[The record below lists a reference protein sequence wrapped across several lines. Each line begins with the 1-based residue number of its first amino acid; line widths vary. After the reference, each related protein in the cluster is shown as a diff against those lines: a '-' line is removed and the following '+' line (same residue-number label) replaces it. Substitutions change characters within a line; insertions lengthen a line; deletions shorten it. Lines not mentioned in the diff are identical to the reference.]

1 MSQVNLSERA
11 LSIEPSLTLQ
21 ISAKANQLSAE
32 GVDICNLSAGE
43 PDFNAPKEVIEAT
56 SKAIFDG
63 FTKYGPA
70 AGNLDLRKAIANKLQ
85 IQNNLNYEFENVM
98 VTNGAK
104 QAIYNLFQ
112 VLLNT
117 GDEVIIPSPYWLS
130 YPQMV
135 RLAGG
140 KPIFTNSSAEDGFRI
155 NIEFENVMVTNGAK
169 QAIYNLFQVLLNAE
183 DEVIIPSP
191 YWLSYPQMVRL
202 AGGKPIFTNSSAE
215 DGFKI
220 NIKDLKS
227 KISSKTKFIII
238 NSPNNPTGRVMSKE
252 ELLQIADLARENPN
266 INILSDEIYEL
277 ILKKEFK
284 HYSLSTLANDL
295 KDRIFIING
304 FAKGWAMTG
313 WRIGYLVGPKDVI
326 KASTALQSQST
337 SNVCSFV
344 QKGALEALK
353 INNEFF
359 SMINSHYD
367 QRRRLLYEGL
377 NNINGIYIEEPNGAF
392 YAFPKLPNSSITS
405 VDFCNKALQ
414 DYGLVVVPGKAF
426 GADQCIRISCAASEI
441 KIKDGLKRFEKA
453 ISEYY

>member
-1 MSQVNLSERA
+1 MSQVNLSDRA

-43 PDFNAPKEVIEAT
+43 PDFDAPKEVIEAT

-85 IQNNLNYEFENVM
+85 IQNDLNYEFENVM

-112 VLLNT
+112 VLLNP

-140 KPIFTNSSAEDGFRI
+140 KPIFANSF
-155 NIEFENVMVTNGAK
+155 
-169 QAIYNLFQVLLNAE
+169 
-183 DEVIIPSP
+183 
-191 YWLSYPQMVRL
+191 
-202 AGGKPIFTNSSAE
+202 AE

-220 NIKDLKS
+220 NIEDLKS

-284 HYSLSTLANDL
+284 HYSLSSLANDL

-313 WRIGYLVGPKDVI
+313 WRIGYLVGTKDVI
-326 KASTALQSQST
+326 KASSALQSQST
-337 SNVCSFV
+337 SNVCSFA

-359 SMINSHYD
+359 LMINSHYD

-426 GADQCIRISCAASEI
+426 GADQCIRISCAASEV
-441 KIKDGLKRFEKA
+441 KIKDGLQRFAKA

>member
-1 MSQVNLSERA
+1 MSKINLSKRA

-21 ISAKANQLSAE
+21 ISAKANQLAAE

-70 AGNLDLRKAIANKLQ
+70 AGDLDLRKAIAKKLQ
-85 IQNNLNYEFENVM
+85 IQNNLNIEFENVM
-98 VTNGAK
+98 ITNGAK

-112 VLLNT
+112 VLLNE
-117 GDEVIIPSPYWLS
+117 GDEVIIPAPYWLS

-135 RLAGG
+135 KLAGG
-140 KPIFTNSSAEDGFRI
+140 KPIFTTSPAE
-155 NIEFENVMVTNGAK
+155 N
-169 QAIYNLFQVLLNAE
+169 
-183 DEVIIPSP
+183 
-191 YWLSYPQMVRL
+191 
-202 AGGKPIFTNSSAE
+202 
-215 DGFKI
+215 GFKI

-252 ELLQIADLARENPN
+252 ELLQIADIARENPN

-277 ILKKEFK
+277 IHRKEFN
-284 HYSLSTLANDL
+284 HYSLSALANDL
-295 KDRIFIING
+295 KERIFIING

-313 WRIGYLVGPKDVI
+313 WRIGYLVGAKDVI
-326 KASTALQSQST
+326 KASSALQSQST

-344 QKGALEALK
+344 QKGALEALE
-353 INNEFF
+353 INNNFF

-367 QRRRLLYEGL
+367 QRRSLLYEGL
-377 NNINGIYIEEPNGAF
+377 KNINGIYIQEPNGAF
-392 YAFPKLPNSSITS
+392 YAFPRLPDSSISS
-405 VDFCNKALQ
+405 VDFCKKALQ

-426 GADQCIRISCAASEI
+426 GVDQCIRISCATTDS
-441 KIKDGLKRFEKA
+441 KIKDGINRLQKA
-453 ISEYY
+453 VSSYY